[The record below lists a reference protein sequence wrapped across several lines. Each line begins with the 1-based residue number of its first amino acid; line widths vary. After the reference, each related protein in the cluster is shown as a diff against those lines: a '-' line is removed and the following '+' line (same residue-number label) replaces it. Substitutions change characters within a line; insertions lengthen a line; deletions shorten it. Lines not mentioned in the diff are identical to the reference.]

1 MSIYGKKV
9 VAVLDTESTFGVKIK
24 QLVDDVKTL
33 MTKTSVSFSVD
44 DEITLTEADNDQAAR
59 EAGVRVGRLYRTGNI
74 VKVRIS

>member
-33 MTKTSVSFSVD
+33 MAKTTVSFSID
-44 DEITLTEADNDQAAR
+44 DEITLTEADNDQAAG
-59 EAGVRVGRLYRTGNI
+59 EAGVPVGRLYRTGNI
-74 VKVRIS
+74 VKVRLS

>member
-44 DEITLTEADNDQAAR
+44 DEITLTEADNDQAAS
-59 EAGVRVGRLYRTGNI
+59 EAGVRVGRLYSTGNI
-74 VKVRIS
+74 VKDRIS